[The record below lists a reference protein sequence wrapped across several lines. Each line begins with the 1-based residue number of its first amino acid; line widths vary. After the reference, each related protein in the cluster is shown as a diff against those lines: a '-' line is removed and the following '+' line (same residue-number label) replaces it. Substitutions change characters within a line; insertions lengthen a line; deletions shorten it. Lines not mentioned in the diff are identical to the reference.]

1 MPQACPTLINYL
13 AEDEC
18 LENLAGLGE
27 VAYVGRKSDLKNP
40 LVLTGNAYSGL
51 DFKDGKGLVKFD
63 LKEESQKIEGSSNKK
78 RRGYNLTCTL
88 VFDAVNRKTSLLTRA
103 LNNLGDLFVIMPD
116 GDDIQIMYDQNKKV
130 HADSGGIT
138 TTTGDT
144 PDSDR
149 ITTAALII
157 GPVKYGNLFLD
168 LPAGKKL
175 DDFVINDDS
184 DDSSDDSSY

>member
-1 MPQACPTLINYL
+1 MPQTCPSLINYS
-13 AEDEC
+13 AADEC

-27 VAYVGRKSDLKNP
+27 VAYVGLRSDLAAP
-40 LVLTGNAYSGL
+40 LTATGNVYSGL
-51 DFKDGKGLVKFD
+51 SFKDTKGFVKFD
-63 LKEESQKIEGSSNKK
+63 LKEESQKIEGSSNGK
-78 RRGYNLTCTL
+78 RKGYNLTATL

-103 LNNLGDLFVIMPD
+103 LNNLGDMFIVIPD
-116 GDDIQIMYDQNKKV
+116 GDDIQIMYDPNKKI

-149 ITTAALII
+149 VTTAALIL

-168 LPAGKKL
+168 LPENKTL
-175 DDFVINDDS
+175 DDFVIEE
-184 DDSSDDSSY
+184 

>member
-1 MPQACPTLINYL
+1 MPQACPTLINYP
-13 AEDEC
+13 ASDEC
-18 LENLAGLGE
+18 MENLAGLGE
-27 VAYVGRKSDLKNP
+27 IAYVGRKSDLKNP

-51 DFKDGKGLVKFD
+51 AFKDGKGLVKFD
-63 LKEESQKIEGSSNKK
+63 LKEESQKIDGSSNGK
-78 RRGYNLTCTL
+78 RKGYNLTATL

-116 GDDIQIMYDQNKKV
+116 GDDNQIMYDPNKKV

-149 ITTAALII
+149 ITTAALIL

-168 LPAGKKL
+168 LPTGKKL
-175 DDFVINDDS
+175 DDFVVSDDSDDS
-184 DDSSDDSSY
+184 DDSSN

>member
-1 MPQACPTLINYL
+1 MTQTCPTLINYN
-13 AEDEC
+13 ASDEC

-27 VAYVGRKSDLKNP
+27 IAYVGRRSDLKAP
-40 LVLTGNAYSGL
+40 LTLTDNVYSGL

-63 LKEESQKIEGSSNKK
+63 LKAESQKIDGSNNASRK
-78 RRGYNLTCTL
+78 GYNLTATL

-103 LNNLGDLFVIMPD
+103 LNNLGDMFIIMPD
-116 GDDIQIMYDQNKKV
+116 GDDIQIMYDPNKKI

-149 ITTAALII
+149 ITTAALIL

-168 LPAGKKL
+168 LPAGKTL
-175 DDFVINDDS
+175 DDFVVS
-184 DDSSDDSSY
+184 DDSSSE

>member
-1 MPQACPTLINYL
+1 MPQNCPSLINYS
-13 AEDEC
+13 AADEC

-27 VAYVGRKSDLKNP
+27 VAYVGRRSELKNP
-40 LVLTGNAYSGL
+40 LTPSGNAYSGL
-51 DFKDGKGLVKFD
+51 DFKDGRGLVKFD

-78 RRGYNLTCTL
+78 RGGYNLTCTL

-116 GDDIQIMYDQNKKV
+116 GDDIQIMYDPNKKV
-130 HADSGGIT
+130 HADQGGIT

-149 ITTAALII
+149 ITTAILVL

-168 LPAGKKL
+168 LPAGRTL
-175 DDFVINDDS
+175 DDFVVNGDD
-184 DDSSDDSSY
+184 DDSSSE

>member
-1 MPQACPTLINYL
+1 MTQACPTLINYL

-27 VAYVGRKSDLKNP
+27 VAYVGLRSDLKNP
-40 LVLTGNAYSGL
+40 LTLTGNVYSGL

-63 LKEESQKIEGSSNKK
+63 LKEDSQKIEGSSNGK
-78 RRGYNLTCTL
+78 RKGHNLTATL

-116 GDDIQIMYDQNKKV
+116 GDDIQIMYDPNKKV

-149 ITTAALII
+149 ITTAALIL

-168 LPAGKKL
+168 LPAGKTL
-175 DDFVINDDS
+175 DDFVVSDNDDS
-184 DDSSDDSSY
+184 SE

>member
-63 LKEESQKIEGSSNKK
+63 LKEDSQKIEGSSNKK
-78 RRGYNLTCTL
+78 RGGYNLTCTL

-116 GDDIQIMYDQNKKV
+116 GDDIQIMYDPNKKV
-130 HADSGGIT
+130 HADNGGIT

-168 LPAGKKL
+168 LPVGKTL
-175 DDFVINDDS
+175 DDFVVSDDS
-184 DDSSDDSSY
+184 DDSSY

>member
-1 MPQACPTLINYL
+1 MLQTCPSLINYS
-13 AEDEC
+13 AGDDC

-27 VAYVGRKSDLKNP
+27 VAYVGLRSDLKNP
-40 LVLTGNAYSGL
+40 LTLTGNVYSGL

-63 LKEESQKIEGSSNKK
+63 LKEDSQKIEGSSNGK
-78 RRGYNLTCTL
+78 RKGYNLTATL

-103 LNNLGDLFVIMPD
+103 LNNLGDLFLIMPD
-116 GDDIQIMYDQNKKV
+116 GDDIQIMYDPNKKV

-149 ITTAALII
+149 ITTAALIL

-168 LPAGKKL
+168 LPTGKTL
-175 DDFVINDDS
+175 DDFVVNDGDNNL
-184 DDSSDDSSY
+184 DDSSE